1 MEFTYDGLV
10 RYGFGFF
17 NPNHAAAMICMLLP
31 SCWGLR
37 SILTRWRFKIPIF
50 IVEGGLYAA
59 LALTYSRTGF
69 IALGLSA
76 VFYLFM
82 LFKLKGTLSFHKL
95 LPGAAVILI
104 FFIGVS
110 CYSGSISRYCNWVIS
125 PDASV
130 TNRFS
135 LWKGAFTIFAD
146 NPQGTGTGLSGRI
159 FTDFYQ
165 NEGSRNAYR
174 TMVNSFLT
182 FLTEQGVI
190 FSFIIY
196 GLLIFSALS
205 ALFVLDEK
213 SLSMKYRIIIAAILA
228 SILTAIISGL
238 ASTCFDISIFNETS
252 SWNKAMQS
260 ILLILFL
267 LLAVGLIIFSSLK
280 LSKKRIVILSTVSAG
295 ITAILFLFCFVAGKI
310 YGKDF
315 DRHAYVSGNLI
326 TVKGRNA
333 PASSLFVLND
343 DEKMPRREL
352 FRYFPDRDLLFPLT
366 ATTNIPTGTDEV
378 LLCEDQASFTVKD
391 EKIKLILFKPSRSAA
406 SIRHNNISAI
416 YLSEYDEDGT
426 NSIWESRFDSVCPIH
441 YIR

>member
-10 RYGFGFF
+10 RYGFGFS

-31 SCWGLR
+31 LCWGLR
-37 SILTRWRFKIPIF
+37 SITPRWVFKIPIF
-50 IVEGGLYAA
+50 IVEAALYTA

-76 VFYLFM
+76 AFYLFM

-95 LPGAAVILI
+95 LPGTAVILI
-104 FFIGVS
+104 FFVGVS
-110 CYSGSISRYCNWVIS
+110 CYSGSIFRYCNWVIS

-146 NPQGTGTGLSGRI
+146 NPLGTGTGLSGRI

-182 FLTEQGVI
+182 FLTEQGFI
-190 FSFIIY
+190 FSFILF
-196 GLLIFSALS
+196 GLLVFSILS
-205 ALFVLDEK
+205 AVFILNEK
-213 SLSMKYRIIIAAILA
+213 SLSVKYRIIVIAGLA
-228 SILTAIISGL
+228 STLSAIISGL
-238 ASTCFDISIFNETS
+238 ASTCFDISIFNDTS

-280 LSKKRIVILSTVSAG
+280 LSKRRILILSTVSAG
-295 ITAILFLFCFVAGKI
+295 ITGVLILSFFVAGKI

-315 DRHAYVSGNLI
+315 DKHAYVSGNLI
-326 TVKGRNA
+326 TIKGRNED
-333 PASSLFVLND
+333 ASSLFVLND

-352 FRYFPDRDLLFPLT
+352 LHYFPDRDLRFPLT
-366 ATTNIPTGTDEV
+366 ATTNIPTGTNEV
-378 LLCEDQASFTVKD
+378 LLCGDQASFAFKD

-406 SIRHNNISAI
+406 SIRHKNVSAVF
-416 YLSEYDEDGT
+416 LNEYDEDGT

-441 YIR
+441 YIH